1 MLRSKM
7 VTAADMA
14 ILLLVMQ
21 LGLASRCETY
31 SCATIVAP
39 TGLTWDVEYID
50 SKGGLV

>member
-7 VTAADMA
+7 VTAANMA

-21 LGLASRCETY
+21 LGLASSCETY
-31 SCATIVAP
+31 SCATIVKP